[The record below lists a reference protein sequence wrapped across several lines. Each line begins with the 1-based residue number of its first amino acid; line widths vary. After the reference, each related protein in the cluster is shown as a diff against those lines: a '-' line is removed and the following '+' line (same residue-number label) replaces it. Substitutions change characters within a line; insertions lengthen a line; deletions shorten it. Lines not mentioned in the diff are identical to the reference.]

1 MTLSQI
7 AELAA
12 EHPVGALLVGIALGT
27 VAVKKLELP
36 VWGWF
41 LDWCRAKADAIG
53 KALTASVMAEIG
65 KLTSEV
71 ESLKAGQ
78 TAQKERAELNDA
90 ERHREH
96 ILRFNVEL
104 INDMFHDRESY
115 VEVLDH
121 IDKYAAYCIAH
132 PEYPNSRADAAI
144 QNIREHYQAEIRKGL
159 KGFTKI
165 TIIKEVN
172 A

>member
-12 EHPVGALLVGIALGT
+12 EHPVGAVLIGAVLGT
-27 VAVKKLELP
+27 VTVKKLDLP
-36 VWGWF
+36 VWQWF
-41 LDWCRAKADAIG
+41 LDWCRAKADALG

-65 KLTSEV
+65 KLNTEV
-71 ESLKAGQ
+71 ATLKAGQ
-78 TAQKERAELNDA
+78 AAQKERADLNDA

-104 INDMFHDRESY
+104 LNDMFHDRESF

-121 IDKYAAYCIAH
+121 IDKYEAYCREH

-144 QNIREHYQAEIRKGL
+144 QNIREHYQAEMRKGM
-159 KGFTKI
+159 KGFHKI
-165 TIIKEVN
+165 TIIEEV
-172 A
+172 